1 VRYNG
6 YRQPVVSIFE
16 VKIPNGATEL
26 QKKGLIDKF
35 FKDNIKQDGIIQ
47 RWPHEIIQK

>member
-16 VKIPNGATEL
+16 VKSPKGATEL
-26 QKKGLIDKF
+26 QKKDLIDKF

-47 RWPHEIIQK
+47 RWPHEIIEK